1 MEICVTTGEGMGGR
15 SIVCPVCGS
24 SGLCY
29 AGGGY
34 LGKLYQCKN
43 CGYVGAFVVEADE
56 EMVRAIKECPA
67 PHKELSK
74 LRTIVKI
81 ILACIFIIIFA
92 FFLKI

>member
-15 SIVCPVCGS
+15 SIICPVCGS
-24 SGLCY
+24 SGLYY

-56 EMVRAIKECPA
+56 ELVRAIKECPV
-67 PHKELSK
+67 PHKEPYK

-92 FFLKI
+92 FLW